1 MERRRPLRQGKALD
15 QIPFVFHGPRNALPA
30 VDKMPLADIVHV
42 NLDHYRLDA
51 DYKHGLHFTALPTA
65 WVSGFDK
72 TTELRIGSST
82 AWVADSVGAVAGF
95 LEFRGHGLSTF
106 ETAQARDERLM
117 AVLGSRMLED
127 TKRVGETGQKRVNS
141 FVLY

>member
-1 MERRRPLRQGKALD
+1 M
-15 QIPFVFHGPRNALPA
+15 
-30 VDKMPLADIVHV
+30 
-42 NLDHYRLDA
+42 
-51 DYKHGLHFTALPTA
+51 
-65 WVSGFDK
+65 
-72 TTELRIGSST
+72 
-82 AWVADSVGAVAGF
+82 GAVAGF